1 MKIRGKRLLEER
13 QEFIPEKEIK
23 LLSYDNELWEKIFP
37 KKKGINIENY
47 QLTNIGY
54 YSIILPKDSERIA
67 NIIKSYFDSNIVVTD
82 ATSNMGGVVMKLSDY
97 FKVNAVEINNKHFEI
112 LKNNVNN
119 YGSKHKVN
127 FYCNDYLDIIDELKQ
142 DVVFFDPPWGG
153 TDYRKEK
160 NIDLKLDNISISKIV
175 EYILE
180 NKLAKLIVVRVP
192 INYKIRKL
200 VKLVEKSDIY
210 SFYKDNKINYF
221 LIVLSCNKKN
231 EINIF

>member
-23 LLSYDNELWEKIFP
+23 LLSYDDELWKKIFP
-37 KKKGINIENY
+37 KKKGINIKNY
-47 QLTNIGY
+47 QLSNIGY

-180 NKLAKLIVVRVP
+180 NNLARLIVVRVP
-192 INYKIRKL
+192 INYKIIKL

-210 SFYKDNKINYF
+210 SFYKANNKINYL
-221 LIVLSCNKKN
+221 LIVLSCNYKKN
-231 EINIF
+231 

>member
-23 LLSYDNELWEKIFP
+23 LLSYDDELWEKIFP
-37 KKKGINIENY
+37 KKKGINIKNY
-47 QLTNIGY
+47 QLSNIGY

-180 NKLAKLIVVRVP
+180 NNLARLIVVRVP
-192 INYKIRKL
+192 INYKIIKL

-210 SFYKDNKINYF
+210 SFYKANNKINYL
-221 LIVLSCNKKN
+221 LIVLSCNYKKN
-231 EINIF
+231 

>member
-1 MKIRGKRLLEER
+1 MKIKGKRLLEER

-23 LLSYDNELWEKIFP
+23 LLSYNNKLWKKIFP
-37 KKKGINIENY
+37 EKKGVNLKNY

-67 NIIKSYFDSNIVVTD
+67 DIIKSYFNSNIVVTD

-97 FKVNAVEINNKHFEI
+97 FKVNAVEINDKHFEI
-112 LKNNVNN
+112 LKNN
-119 YGSKHKVN
+119 
-127 FYCNDYLDIIDELKQ
+127 YLDLIDELSQ

-153 TDYRKEK
+153 TDYRKEQF
-160 NIDLKLDNISISKIV
+160 IDLKLDNISISKIV

-200 VKLVEKSDIY
+200 VKLVEKSEIY

-221 LIVLSCNKKN
+221 LIVLSC
-231 EINIF
+231 